1 MRQRKEK
8 KKKPK
13 DNEMSIDKQVPREC
27 TGDSVQ
33 LGLLEKL
40 SRAYPR
46 IFPLGWGCWD
56 ITC

>member
-8 KKKPK
+8 KKTTK
-13 DNEMSIDKQVPREC
+13 DNEMSIDKQVTTKC

-46 IFPLGWGCWD
+46 IFPLGRGCWD

>member
-1 MRQRKEK
+1 MRQRKEEK
-8 KKKPK
+8 KTK

-46 IFPLGWGCWD
+46 IFPLGRECWD